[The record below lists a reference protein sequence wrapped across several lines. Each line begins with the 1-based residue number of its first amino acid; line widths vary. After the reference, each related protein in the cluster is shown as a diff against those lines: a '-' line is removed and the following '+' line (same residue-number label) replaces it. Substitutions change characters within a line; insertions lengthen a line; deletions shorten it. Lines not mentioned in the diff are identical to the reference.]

1 MTGLRTC
8 TFLFTINQKKLP
20 VAEPDGL
27 KKGVMNMPYVKI
39 EIKNLSKHYEDIT
52 AGGKKKS
59 KQELPRKNVID
70 NLNLKIYAHEF
81 ICVLGHSGC
90 GKSTLL
96 NMVAGYIK
104 PDEGEILV
112 DEGKTK
118 VTGPSRDRGVVFQE
132 HALFPWYTVEQNIGF
147 GPDVAHKPKL
157 TVKSIV
163 DKYIKMIGLEDYRKC
178 YPDQLSGG
186 MRQRVGIAR
195 AFANEADILLMDEP
209 FSALDEFTRA
219 NMQKELLKIWNT
231 NKTTIIFI
239 THSIEEAVLL
249 ADRVIVMGDGHV
261 MTDTHI
267 DIDREERTIENQQ
280 FLDYV
285 NYFKGFIA
293 DDEVR

>member
-1 MTGLRTC
+1 
-8 TFLFTINQKKLP
+8 
-20 VAEPDGL
+20 
-27 KKGVMNMPYVKI
+27 MPYVKI
-39 EIKNLSKHYEDIT
+39 EIRNLSKHYEDMSP
-52 AGGKKKS
+52 GKKKNV
-59 KQELPRKNVID
+59 QELPRKNVID
-70 NLNLKIYAHEF
+70 DLNLKIYAHEF

-96 NMVAGYIK
+96 NLIAGYIK

-147 GPDVAHKPKL
+147 GPKICHKAKGEIDA
-157 TVKSIV
+157 IV
-163 DKYIKMIGLEDYRKC
+163 DKYIKMIGLENYRKS

-186 MRQRVGIAR
+186 MKQRVGIAR

-219 NMQKELLKIWNT
+219 NMQKELLEIWNT
-231 NKTTIIFI
+231 NKATVVFI

-261 MTDTHI
+261 LTDTGI
-267 DIDREERTIENQQ
+267 AMKREDRVITNQE

-285 NYFKGFIA
+285 NYFKGFIQ
-293 DDEVR
+293 DDNK